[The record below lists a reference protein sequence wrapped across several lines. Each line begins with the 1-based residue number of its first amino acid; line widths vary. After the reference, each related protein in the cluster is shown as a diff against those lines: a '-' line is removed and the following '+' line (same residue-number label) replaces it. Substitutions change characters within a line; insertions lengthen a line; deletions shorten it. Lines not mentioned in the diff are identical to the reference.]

1 MKRLANFL
9 KPTALHF
16 LRIAA
21 VLLFCEILAAVNG
34 WDPTHVIAVTALC
47 FAMTNTPE
55 DGCTSV
61 HEPSRG
67 DDRGTEDA

>member
-21 VLLFCEILAAVNG
+21 VLLFCKILAAVNG
-34 WDPTHVIAVTALC
+34 WDSTHVIAVTALC
-47 FAMTNTPE
+47 FAMTSTP
-55 DGCTSV
+55 DRAGN
-61 HEPSRG
+61 
-67 DDRGTEDA
+67 RGTETA